1 MKELEIITLDEGKEY
16 FLVDSLVFNND
27 TYYLLSQV
35 DKVKNVLI
43 RKLFNKDGDE
53 YLEEVDSNQQEL
65 LIEMF
70 INKNKELLSMIK
82 KS

>member
-1 MKELEIITLDEGKEY
+1 MKELEIITLDDSKDY
-16 FLVDSLVFNND
+16 FLVDSLVCNNH

-35 DKVKNVLI
+35 DKVKNILI

-53 YLEEVDSNQQEL
+53 YLEEVDDNQQEL